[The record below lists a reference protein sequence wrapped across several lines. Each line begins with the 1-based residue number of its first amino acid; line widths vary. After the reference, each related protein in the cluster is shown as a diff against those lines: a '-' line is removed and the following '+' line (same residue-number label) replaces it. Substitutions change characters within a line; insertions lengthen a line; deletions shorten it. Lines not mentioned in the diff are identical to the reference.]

1 MSSTDKE
8 VKIVAKMPSVKKEN
22 IKINAYE
29 DTVEIMSNDPERKY
43 HKQ

>member
-1 MSSTDKE
+1 
-8 VKIVAKMPSVKKEN
+8 MPSVKKEN